1 MLWPPGTHEDCQ
13 WTSDLIHPIVFR
25 KNFECQEEGAWG
37 ATVAAR
43 EEVVLSVLPCGP
55 GRRWG
60 GEGRGC
66 RIKAMPREGSRGST
80 E

>member
-1 MLWPPGTHEDCQ
+1 M
-13 WTSDLIHPIVFR
+13 V
-25 KNFECQEEGAWG
+25 
-37 ATVAAR
+37 VR
-43 EEVVLSVLPCGP
+43 EEVVLSVLFCGL

-66 RIKAMPREGSRGST
+66 RIKVMFREGSRGSI